1 MTESLKQEQLRRIER
16 EVVKAIPDAEKAHSG
31 YEEGMLTLSKMEYM
45 VWWMQSCNAETATE
59 IERLI
64 EIIIE
69 EQ

>member
-16 EVVKAIPDAEKAHSG
+16 EVRKAIPYYADKFNIPKDDYHKLIGVISTDAEV
-31 YEEGMLTLSKMEYM
+31 LP
-45 VWWMQSCNAETATE
+45 E